1 MINAGALADAH
12 APSSFHFRVNN
23 MTTPVFHRAGLPE
36 SLEIPT
42 TGQHGS
48 GRSAAES
55 ATPEHRIELTR
66 AAERYGFDSILSIAT
81 HKNFDPFVATSF
93 LAAHTSRIKF
103 IVAVNPGFALPTF
116 VAQQSA
122 TFQELSNNRLYLNII
137 TGSWEDELRGY
148 GERLDKLERY
158 ARTDEFFDVLK
169 LSFGTAQ
176 FDYDG
181 RFYSIEGGVPRNLN
195 VTPSLFVGGS
205 SDAGRAVGAKHADIH
220 LSYGETPP
228 LIAENVQRLRELADK
243 AGRRLQFGMLISVI
257 ARETSEEAW
266 RETERILSGVDI
278 EQAER
283 QRRWTATRNSTGE
296 ARVQSLSAGTNL
308 RDPASLRIYPNVW
321 AGPHRTT
328 LVGSYAEVAERIE
341 EYLSVGVEHFIIG
354 GRPALLSIC
363 EFGEGVM
370 PLFRRERNGAGRAA
384 A

>member
-1 MINAGALADAH
+1 MADAISLVDRH
-12 APSSFHFRVNN
+12 VPALFQFQVYN

-36 SLEIPT
+36 SLETPVA
-42 TGQHGS
+42 GNHGS
-48 GRSAAES
+48 ARTAGER
-55 ATPEHRIELTR
+55 ATPEHRIELAR
-66 AAERYGFDSILSIAT
+66 AAERYGYDSILSIAT
-81 HKNFDPFVATSF
+81 HKNYDPFVATSF

-148 GERLDKLERY
+148 GERLDKLDRY

-169 LSFGTAQ
+169 LSFGSER

-181 RFYSIEGGVPRNLN
+181 KFYNVEGGVPRNLD
-195 VTPSLFVGGS
+195 VTPTLFVGGS
-205 SDAGRAVGAKHADIH
+205 SDGGRAVGAKHADIH

-228 LIAENVQRLRELADK
+228 LIAENVQRSRELADK
-243 AGRRLQFGMLISVI
+243 AGRKLQFGMLISVI
-257 ARETSEEAW
+257 ARETSAEAW
-266 RETERILSGVDI
+266 RETDRILSGVDI

-283 QRRWTATRNSTGE
+283 QRQWTATRNSVGE
-296 ARVQSLSAGTNL
+296 ARVQSVSAGTNL
-308 RDPASLRIYPNVW
+308 RDPASLRVYPNIW

-354 GRPALLSIC
+354 GRPALESIC

-370 PLFRRERNGAGRAA
+370 PLFQKQRDGVSRAA

>member
-1 MINAGALADAH
+1 MSCNWRAGIADTH
-12 APSSFHFRVNN
+12 EPPFFHFRVNN

-36 SLEIPT
+36 SLDI
-42 TGQHGS
+42 
-48 GRSAAES
+48 SAAGKPGSVRPGGEN
-55 ATPEHRIELTR
+55 ATPEHRIELAR

-81 HKNFDPFVATSF
+81 HKNYDPFVATAF

-148 GERLDKLERY
+148 GERLDKLDRY

-169 LSFGTAQ
+169 LSFSGER
-176 FDYDG
+176 FDYNG
-181 RFYSIEGGVPRNLN
+181 KFYSIEGGVPRHLD
-195 VTPSLFVGGS
+195 VTPTLFVGGS
-205 SDAGRAVGAKHADIH
+205 SDAGRAVGVKHADIH

-228 LIAENVQRLRELADK
+228 LIAENILRSRELADK
-243 AGRRLQFGMLISVI
+243 AGRKLQFGMLISVI
-257 ARETSEEAW
+257 ARET
-266 RETERILSGVDI
+266 ERILSGVDI
-278 EQAER
+278 DQVER
-283 QRRWTATRNSTGE
+283 QRQWTATRNSVGE
-296 ARVQSLSAGTNL
+296 ARVQSVSTGTNL
-308 RDPASLRIYPNVW
+308 RDPASLRVYPNIW

-328 LVGSYAEVAERIE
+328 LVGSYTEVAERIE

-354 GRPALLSIC
+354 GRPALESIC

-370 PLFRRERNGAGRAA
+370 PLFRNERHDTSRAA